1 MTANLITRFVFTK
14 SAKYISASMLG
25 WVENFDELL
34 LDRFSD
40 LRKASGDKL
49 LRQKY
54 FREKMEAI
62 SIIKLKMRL

>member
-1 MTANLITRFVFTK
+1 
-14 SAKYISASMLG
+14 MLG

-49 LRQKY
+49 QRQKY
-54 FREKMEAI
+54 FREKMDAI

>member
-1 MTANLITRFVFTK
+1 MYV
-14 SAKYISASMLG
+14 YISIHLRLG
-25 WVENFDELL
+25 GDGCQATDRDELL

>member
-1 MTANLITRFVFTK
+1 MGGDGCQATDR
-14 SAKYISASMLG
+14 
-25 WVENFDELL
+25 DELL

-49 LRQKY
+49 QRQKY

-62 SIIKLKMRL
+62 SIIELKMRL